1 MRQREPFEDH
11 PSYRNPSIFMPTPL
25 PAVGDSKRQ
34 PAQQSTPRASLPQ
47 RMLRGLM
54 GFGLAACLSSCSLLS
69 NFNVLSVEQDVS
81 MGLQAYEE
89 AIGQERVISS
99 GAQAQ
104 LVTDIMNRLVAAAR
118 VENPELVD
126 MFPWEVRL
134 LDNDQVVNAFCLPG
148 GKMAVYTGILPI
160 AQSETG
166 LAVVMGHEIAHAL
179 ERHGTEAVSRQMG
192 AGLILQILTGGE
204 PGQMAQLAANLTNL
218 SFGRR
223 AELEADR
230 SGLRYMARAGYNPE
244 EAVGFWQRMAEGAGP
259 SPPEWLSTH
268 PSNANRI
275 EQIQELLPE
284 AMELYRQSGG
294 PSSPG
299 PGGKETNSGK
309 WGP

>member
-1 MRQREPFEDH
+1 MRTPMPALSSLALAWPGGSGRQTAPRR
-11 PSYRNPSIFMPTPL
+11 PSRVM
-25 PAVGDSKRQ
+25 
-34 PAQQSTPRASLPQ
+34 RAMASCV
-47 RMLRGLM
+47 
-54 GFGLAACLSSCSLLS
+54 LALSVSSCSLLS

-81 MGLQAYEE
+81 MGLQAYEQ
-89 AIGQERVISS
+89 AIGNERVITS

-126 MFPWEVRL
+126 RFPWEVRL

-160 AQSETG
+160 AESETG

-192 AGLILQILTGGE
+192 AALILQILSGGE
-204 PGQMAQLAANLTNL
+204 PGQLAELAASLTNL

-223 AELEADR
+223 AELEADS
-230 SGLRYMARAGYNPE
+230 SGLRYMARAGYNPQ
-244 EAVGFWQRMAEGAGP
+244 EAVGFWQRMAAVSGA

-268 PSNANRI
+268 PSNENRI
-275 EQIQELLPE
+275 QQIQEMLPE
-284 AMELYRQSGG
+284 AMELYHQSQGSAPPRQSG
-294 PSSPG
+294 
-299 PGGKETNSGK
+299 KETKSGK
-309 WGP
+309 WGS

>member
-1 MRQREPFEDH
+1 
-11 PSYRNPSIFMPTPL
+11 
-25 PAVGDSKRQ
+25 
-34 PAQQSTPRASLPQ
+34 
-47 RMLRGLM
+47 M
-54 GFGLAACLSSCSLLS
+54 GI
-69 NFNVLSVEQDVS
+69 
-81 MGLQAYEE
+81 QAYDE
-89 AIGQERVISS
+89 AIGGERVITS
-99 GAQAQ
+99 GPQAE
-104 LVTDIMNRLVAAAR
+104 LVTEIMERLVAAAR
-118 VENPELVD
+118 VESPELVD

-148 GKMAVYTGILPI
+148 GKMAVYTGILPV

-192 AGLILQILTGGE
+192 AGVILQILTGGE
-204 PGQMAQLAANLTNL
+204 PGQMAQLAASLTNL

-230 SGLRYMARAGYNPE
+230 SGLRYMARAGYNPQ
-244 EAVGFWQRMAEGAGP
+244 EAVAFWQRMAAGAGP

-268 PSNANRI
+268 PSNSNRI
-275 EQIQELLPE
+275 EQIEELLPE

-299 PGGKETNSGK
+299 PSGKETNSGK

>member
-1 MRQREPFEDH
+1 MR
-11 PSYRNPSIFMPTPL
+11 NPL
-25 PAVGDSKRQ
+25 PAMEADRFERSPVCATSPQ
-34 PAQQSTPRASLPQ
+34 PQ
-47 RMLRGLM
+47 RLRKLSRALA
-54 GFGLAACLSSCSLLS
+54 GLAVALSLGSCSLLS

-81 MGLQAYEE
+81 MGIQAYDE
-89 AIGQERVISS
+89 AIGGERVITS
-99 GAQAQ
+99 GPQVE
-104 LVTDIMNRLVAAAR
+104 LVTEIMDRLVAAAR

-148 GKMAVYTGILPI
+148 GKMTVYTGILPV

-192 AGLILQILTGGE
+192 AGVILQILTGGE
-204 PGQMAQLAANLTNL
+204 PGQLSQLAANLTNL

-230 SGLRYMARAGYNPE
+230 SGLRYMARAGYNPQ
-244 EAVGFWQRMAEGAGP
+244 EAVAFWQRMAAGAGP

-275 EQIQELLPE
+275 EQIEELLPE
-284 AMELYRQSGG
+284 AMELYRQSAG

-299 PGGKETNSGK
+299 PPCTKTNPGK